1 MKSKDTLLL
10 EQAYRRVYLKENLEQ
25 ILPGLNFQQVTKK
38 ALKYQPFDGSQE
50 QMPAMSY
57 MVVKEPQEVVTITA
71 DGKETQNKA
80 ESGDVII
87 SGPSKE
93 KYAIKASKFPKLY
106 SGKLGEVI
114 TPEQSPRLVA
124 QVNNI
129 QQPITFKA
137 PWGEDM
143 ILKPGDYLVK
153 DGDQG
158 YYRIAK
164 KEYEQTYNPI
174 KSSSTNEKL
183 SNTLEQTYQHIY
195 LKEQLLLIEEGKITD
210 FLKKIGGKATNAFLK
225 AKNALTTN
233 PRLMKQFT
241 VASGILL
248 ALAAGNTAQAAT
260 YGADAVND
268 LIQQITSA
276 SADGTVTTDDLQ
288 NIMSNWEQSHKDI
301 SVTTSADQLADQ
313 AIQSSG
319 DKINKM
325 SSAMS
330 KIGSGGLEGIDAAAK
345 EIGNI
350 AGADKIE
357 DIIGD
362 YDFQIKADYIK
373 NKPSLEEVA
382 KDIASEA
389 RYRGFSLE
397 QVKQILSN
405 MNKEN
410 ISSQTQG
417 NLQKLISLIKF

>member
-1 MKSKDTLLL
+1 MPNKDQILL
-10 EQAYRRVYLKENLEQ
+10 EQVYQNIYLKESLEQ
-25 ILPGLNFQQVTKK
+25 ILPTLKFQQVTKK
-38 ALKYQPFDGSQE
+38 ALKYQSFDGTQE

-57 MVVKEPQEVVTITA
+57 MVVKEPQEVITITA

-80 ESGDVII
+80 ESGDVVI

-114 TPEQSPRLVA
+114 TPEQSPRLVT

-183 SNTLEQTYQHIY
+183 SNTLEQTYQNIY

-210 FLKKIGGKATNAFLK
+210 FLKKLGGRATNAFLK

-268 LIQQITSA
+268 LIQQLTTA
-276 SADGTVTTDDLQ
+276 SSDGTVTSDDLQ
-288 NIMSNWEQSHKDI
+288 NIMSGWEQSH
-301 SVTTSADQLADQ
+301 SATTNANALADQ
-313 AIQSSG
+313 SIAQSQDNLSNIKKAFSG
-319 DKINKM
+319 LNGDLNN
-325 SSAMS
+325 
-330 KIGSGGLEGIDAAAK
+330 IDAVAQG
-345 EIGNI
+345 IGNI
-350 AGADKIE
+350 QGAE
-357 DIIGD
+357 DIKD
-362 YDFQIKADYIK
+362 VVNRYDIEVRNLQ
-373 NKPSLEEVA
+373 NPSSLEEIA
-382 KDIASEA
+382 KDIANEA
-389 RYRGFSLE
+389 KYRKFSLE
-397 QVKQILSN
+397 QVKQILGTIDPKNLSP
-405 MNKEN
+405 KL
-410 ISSQTQG
+410 
-417 NLQKLISLIKF
+417 NLQKLISLVKF